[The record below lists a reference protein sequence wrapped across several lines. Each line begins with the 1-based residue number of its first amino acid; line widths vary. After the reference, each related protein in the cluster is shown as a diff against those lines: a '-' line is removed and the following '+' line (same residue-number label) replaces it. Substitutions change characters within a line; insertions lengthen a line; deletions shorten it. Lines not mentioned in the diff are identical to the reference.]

1 MTTTILFDIEG
12 IEQFKKENKEMTTVT
27 LNQLLEME
35 NVLAT
40 RKIPSDIEAVT
51 NWKYFSD
58 SKEKLLTLGEQ
69 PLHYVLRILIKMK
82 WDNDFKVWQLDKGK

>member
-1 MTTTILFDIEG
+1 M
-12 IEQFKKENKEMTTVT
+12 TVT
-27 LNQLLEME
+27 LNQILAME

-58 SKEKLLTLGEQ
+58 SKQKWITLGEQ
-69 PLHYVLRILIKMK
+69 PLHYVLRILTKK
-82 WDNDFKVWQLDKGK
+82 DFKVFMKGE

>member
-1 MTTTILFDIEG
+1 
-12 IEQFKKENKEMTTVT
+12 MTTVT

-51 NWKYFSD
+51 NWKLARKMLDNKEVRYIQEAIQRQ
-58 SKEKLLTLGEQ
+58 SK
-69 PLHYVLRILIKMK
+69 
-82 WDNDFKVWQLDKGK
+82 FKGFA

>member
-1 MTTTILFDIEG
+1 M
-12 IEQFKKENKEMTTVT
+12 TVT

-58 SKEKLLTLGEQ
+58 SKQ
-69 PLHYVLRILIKMK
+69 K
-82 WDNDFKVWQLDKGK
+82 WITNRQTSF

>member
-1 MTTTILFDIEG
+1 
-12 IEQFKKENKEMTTVT
+12 MTTVT

-51 NWKYFSD
+51 KWKYFSD
-58 SKEKLLTLGEQ
+58 SKEKWVTLGDQ
-69 PLHYVLRILIKMK
+69 PLHYVLRILTKMK
-82 WDNDFKVWQLDKGK
+82 WDNDFKVWQLDKGE

>member
-1 MTTTILFDIEG
+1 M
-12 IEQFKKENKEMTTVT
+12 TVT

-40 RKIPSDIEAVT
+40 RKIPSDIQAVT
-51 NWKYFSD
+51 KWKYFSD
-58 SKEKLLTLGEQ
+58 SKEQWVTLGDQ

-82 WDNDFKVWQLDKGK
+82 WDNDFKVWQLDKGKE

>member
-1 MTTTILFDIEG
+1 M
-12 IEQFKKENKEMTTVT
+12 TVT
-27 LNQLLEME
+27 LNQILAME

-58 SKEKLLTLGEQ
+58 SKQKWITLGEQ
-69 PLHYVLRILIKMK
+69 PLHYVLRILAKEG
-82 WDNDFKVWQLDKGK
+82 LDK

>member
-1 MTTTILFDIEG
+1 
-12 IEQFKKENKEMTTVT
+12 MTTVT

-40 RKIPSDIEAVT
+40 RKIPSDILAMA

-58 SKEKLLTLGEQ
+58 SKEKWLILGEQ

-82 WDNDFKVWQLDKGK
+82 WDNDFKAWQLDKGK